1 MLTGEA
7 LEIVIDMAKELR
19 ATCEVQ
25 REDIEMEAI
34 EEVEFLLKGFDDDED
49 YDEDEYVKRECGPMG
64 IQDLE

>member
-34 EEVEFLLKGFDDDED
+34 EEVEFLLKGFDDED
-49 YDEDEYVKRECGPMG
+49 YNEDEYVKREGGPMG